1 MNLPSLRPSSHIWK
15 SKASMYITEK
25 PSSKAHTDNTRINTT
40 RKSGKKKSR
49 RRLMNPDLQMPS
61 KKHTPRNAKLFSALS
76 KSEQKNTINH
86 HIMKQKSHKY
96 YKFIDYVAKFWKKR
110 LSLIHVHFFFLRV
123 GLDEFLMLE
132 ATVVRWLHLNLC
144 QTTLYKRSLENFIT
158 LSMSSFAAT
167 FSPIWP
173 AIQKSFR
180 HRNFHNEG
188 KWGWAFK
195 KKEIAGNND
204 SPQRAPALCP

>member
-1 MNLPSLRPSSHIWK
+1 MARVQGHEENFIWNSVYIRKISHVCQKKRRCKMNLPSLRPSSHIWK

-110 LSLIHVHFFFLRV
+110 LSLIHVHFFF
-123 GLDEFLMLE
+123 
-132 ATVVRWLHLNLC
+132 
-144 QTTLYKRSLENFIT
+144 
-158 LSMSSFAAT
+158 
-167 FSPIWP
+167 
-173 AIQKSFR
+173 
-180 HRNFHNEG
+180 
-188 KWGWAFK
+188 WGW
-195 KKEIAGNND
+195 D
-204 SPQRAPALCP
+204 STSF